1 MARGGTDSVTRGI
14 TLDTGALIALGRGAK
29 RMRVQVKMASETGT
43 RITVPAAV
51 LIEWWRTGFGRRHDD
66 ILAPMHIEPTTA
78 RIAKAAGEALTTIR
92 ASVVDA
98 ALMASA
104 ALRGDVVFT
113 SDLDDLTQL
122 QAHFPSVRI
131 LGV

>member
-1 MARGGTDSVTRGI
+1 VTRGI
-14 TLDTGALIALGRGAK
+14 TLDTGALIALERGAK
-29 RMRVQVKMASETGT
+29 RMRIQVKMASETGT
-43 RITVPAAV
+43 RITVPAVV
-51 LIEWWRTGFGRRHDD
+51 LIEWWRTGFGRRHDHL
-66 ILAPMHIEPTTA
+66 LAPMYIEPTTA
-78 RIAKAAGEALTTIR
+78 RVAKAAGTALTTIR

-98 ALMASA
+98 AVMASA

-113 SDLDDLTQL
+113 SDLDDLTRL

>member
-1 MARGGTDSVTRGI
+1 MTRGI
-14 TLDTGALIALGRGAK
+14 TLDTGALIALERGAK

-43 RITVPAAV
+43 RITVPAPV

-78 RIAKAAGEALTTIR
+78 RIAKAAGAALTTIH

-98 ALMASA
+98 AVMASA
-104 ALRGDVVFT
+104 ALRGDAVFT

-122 QAHFPSVRI
+122 QTHFPTVR
-131 LGV
+131 LFGV

>member
-1 MARGGTDSVTRGI
+1 VTQGI
-14 TLDTGALIALGRGAK
+14 TLDTGALIALERGAK

-78 RIAKAAGEALTTIR
+78 RIAKAAGEALTPIR

-98 ALMASA
+98 AVMASA

-122 QAHFPSVRI
+122 QAHFPSVHI